1 MMNFS
6 QKLGKSIVVIAIAGS
21 AVIAYSELQTSETDT
36 VQVSRAAI
44 RADHVK
50 VENIS
55 LDYTRAHMELM
66 KLPDET
72 PANAF

>member
-6 QKLGKSIVVIAIAGS
+6 QKLGKSIVVMAIAGS
-21 AVIAYSELQTSETDT
+21 AVMAYSELQTSETET

-44 RADHVK
+44 RTDSVK

-55 LDYTRAHMELM
+55 LDYARAHMELM
-66 KLPDET
+66 KLPDEAS
-72 PANAF
+72 ANSF